1 MIKNSF
7 LRMLE
12 AMIENPWFKNKNTR
26 DVFIYCLM
34 QVTNNS
40 YSFNITLEKLSN
52 VLELSLEETWTALKK
67 LIDAGEITLVASKQT
82 GTRITLDKAE
92 KYFCADAD
100 DLAKFYGISV
110 SDNAG
115 VIDCQNAKNQ
125 ELDILPQEKPDAASN
140 EEKNRMK
147 EEIKTCHNIIDY
159 LNAKCGKKY
168 RYSDSNN
175 ELIRARLREGFT
187 EEDFYT
193 VIDNKAQD
201 WLGTNMEM
209 YLRPVTIFC
218 KGKFEGYLN
227 QRFIAKKG
235 KTAEM
240 LDNFMNELAEWQQEQ
255 EMKEG

>member
-12 AMIENPWFKNKNTR
+12 TMVESPWFKNKNTR

-40 YSFNITLEKLSN
+40 YSFGTTLEELSN
-52 VLELSLEETWTALKK
+52 DLELTLQETRTALKK
-67 LIDAGEITLVASKQT
+67 LIEAGEISLTASRQT
-82 GTRITLDKAE
+82 GTRITIDNAE
-92 KYFCADAD
+92 KYFYVDAN
-100 DLAKFYGISV
+100 DLARFYGISAG
-110 SDNAG
+110 DNTG
-115 VIDCQNAKNQ
+115 VIDCQNTINQ
-125 ELDILPQEKPDAASN
+125 EPDVLPQKESDVAEN
-140 EEKNRMK
+140 EEKGRMK
-147 EEIKTCHNIIDY
+147 DEIRTCHNVIDY

-175 ELIRARLREGFT
+175 EIIRARLHEGFT

-193 VIDNKAQD
+193 VIDNKAQE
-201 WLGTNMEM
+201 WLGTNMEI

-218 KGKFEGYLN
+218 KSKFEGYLN
-227 QRFIAKKG
+227 QRLIAKKG
-235 KTAEM
+235 KTAQM
-240 LDNFMNELAEWQQEQ
+240 LDSFMDELAEWQQEQ